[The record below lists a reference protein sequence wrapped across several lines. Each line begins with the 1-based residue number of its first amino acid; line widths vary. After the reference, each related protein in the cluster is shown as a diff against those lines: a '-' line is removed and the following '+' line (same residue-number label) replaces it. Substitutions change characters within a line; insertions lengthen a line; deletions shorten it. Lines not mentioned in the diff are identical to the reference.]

1 MRLPRRRW
9 LWLLAPLVTAVV
21 GLGWWRAVVVERQT
35 RRELEELR
43 VRRQELE
50 EANRV
55 LERAIRALKT
65 EREARARAARE
76 ALDVAAP
83 GEVVVIVPTPTPT
96 LAKGAQ

>member
-9 LWLLAPLVTAVV
+9 LWLVAPLVVAVV

-43 VRRQELE
+43 ARRDQLE

-55 LERAIRALKT
+55 LERAIRALKN

-83 GEVVVIVPTPTPT
+83 GEVVVIVPSPTPT
-96 LAKGAQ
+96 KGAK